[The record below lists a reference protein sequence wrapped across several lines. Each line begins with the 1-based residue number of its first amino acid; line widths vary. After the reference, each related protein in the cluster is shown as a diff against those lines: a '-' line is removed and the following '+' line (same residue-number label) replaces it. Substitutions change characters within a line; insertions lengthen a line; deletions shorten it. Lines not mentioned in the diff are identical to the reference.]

1 MSFFGRN
8 NINSGEVS
16 DLQFDAL
23 VASVDIYKL
32 DSTTTNVDA
41 GMFGDINIVELLLD
55 GGSF

>member
-1 MSFFGRN
+1 MGFFGRN

-23 VASVDIYKL
+23 VADVDIYKL
-32 DSTTTNVDA
+32 DGTNLPVDA
-41 GMFGDINIVELLLD
+41 GEFGEINIVELYLD